1 MSYKGQRVLQL
12 RDQRKII
19 QLREDQ
25 VKRWREQNR
34 NDKRQH
40 QEAAG
45 NCWIGYSFEGKYRLD
60 NGKNNQRLERTFEG
74 VRSCRCKP
82 NAVNHA
88 GSFSSPGRGALQS
101 IVPVQQVAQD
111 LLC

>member
-82 NAVNHA
+82 NAVDRKSTRLN
-88 GSFSSPGRGALQS
+88 SSHQLISYAVFCLKKKKN
-101 IVPVQQVAQD
+101 
-111 LLC
+111 